1 MLYTSLPVQTTA
13 TYIRFARTLNHRHF
27 AEVHNLRTRQQ
38 PVYSYIRLLPDNH
51 PPQPLQHNILQ
62 QLYTAPPSP
71 LVTLQPHRI
80 QINHQ
85 FLHAAT
91 VTITTITTITTL
103 PNFKLSSSSSTPR
116 LSPLPPLPP
125 LPPCLIS
132 SCHPVPPRRDCHH
145 STITTITTLPNFK
158 LSSSSST
165 PRLSPFHITTI
176 TTLPNFKLS
185 SSSSTPR
192 LSPFHH
198 YHHYHPA

>member
-1 MLYTSLPVQTTA
+1 MCKMKRFNRDNMPKQSFQTCYIPPYRYKPPPRTSASHTLLTIVTLP
-13 TYIRFARTLNHRHF
+13 RFTICVPDNS
-27 AEVHNLRTRQQ
+27 

-62 QLYTAPPSP
+62 QLYTAPPPSP

-91 VTITTITTITTL
+91 VTI
-103 PNFKLSSSSSTPR
+103 
-116 LSPLPPLPP
+116 PP

-132 SCHPVPPRRDCHH
+132 SCHPVPPRRDRHH
-145 STITTITTLPNFK
+145 STITTLPNFK

-165 PRLSPFHITTI
+165 PRP
-176 TTLPNFKLS
+176 
-185 SSSSTPR
+185 
-192 LSPFHH
+192 SPFHH
-198 YHHYHPA
+198 YHPA